1 MSDALTRLEP
11 LELWLKPAAGALLP
25 QVRASLAAQSGG
37 AEPLRWAITAVDP
50 DRGLRV
56 EGVWVF
62 SSGPV
67 C

>member
-1 MSDALTRLEP
+1 MRLEP
-11 LELWLKPAAGALLP
+11 LELWLKPAPGALLP
-25 QVRASLAAQSGG
+25 QIRAALADQPGG

-56 EGVWVF
+56 EGVWLL
-62 SSGPV
+62 STKPP